1 MLLGRVVYL
10 LLIKLVATVSITPT
24 ESSGTVIEK
33 GRYEPGVH
41 TINNANPY
49 QGVTVTEGHGKYPVI
64 FEPLQNVQTSRST
77 YKVTSFIDFTP
88 YLEYFQQFEKYL
100 EAFKTSIKAFENDP
114 ILQEF
119 RELTMTATNE
129 RTGEACKHYP
139 VCYTQSILYKLRIE
153 QLEVLARRRERQRC
167 VARHM
172 QACLVLRQ
180 FEYILNVTEHVNE
193 NYLRVKEK
201 FLRAIDYVENINVD
215 QSTTN
220 GSPSRHKRDSE
231 SPFDTRTT
239 PEEMRYLTQLLSE
252 LAAWDPINNTTQ
264 RKKRFIPLFALIGA
278 AIGSIVNAGQ
288 IKKIKKNIAILQ
300 EATIL
305 QDQQIMELARYADLT
320 AARVRLHDTQIYRL
334 QYGLLIVEDGLR
346 EMIDVSNFQVYT
358 SYHVAIA
365 QTILSRLQT
374 GSVSIE
380 NNIDKIFEYLRIMSN
395 RKATSTVIPPVALRR
410 LLLRIEDRMRAN
422 PRLRL
427 PYDPRAGEI
436 WKYYGVTKVTP
447 IVMDK
452 MLVILMTIPVLDKT
466 LELNI
471 YQVHNLPAIPPG
483 QEVESLYQLENKYFA
498 IGRHGLYVTLPT
510 EQSVRIC
517 LQTELA
523 ICILEQALYPVE
535 HITWCVY
542 ALFIDDEPR
551 IRRDCKYTVSKV
563 SGNRAISLGGY
574 PWAVSSIKQEQL
586 QVRCLEETHMIE
598 IQPPLQIVYLGNGCE
613 GYSPSMFL
621 PAKKK

>member
-88 YLEYFQQFEKYL
+88 YLDYFQQFERYL

-119 RELTMTATNE
+119 RELTMTATND
-129 RTGEACKHYP
+129 RTGEACRHYP

-239 PEEMRYLTQLLSE
+239 LEEMRYLTQLLSE

-264 RKKRFIPLFALIGA
+264 RKKRFIPLFASIGA

-320 AARVRLHDTQIYRL
+320 AAHVRLHDTQIYRL

-395 RKATSTVIPPVALRR
+395 RKATSAVIPPSSSEEVVT
-410 LLLRIEDRMRAN
+410 EDRGSYAC
-422 PRLRL
+422 
-427 PYDPRAGEI
+427 
-436 WKYYGVTKVTP
+436 
-447 IVMDK
+447 
-452 MLVILMTIPVLDKT
+452 
-466 LELNI
+466 
-471 YQVHNLPAIPPG
+471 
-483 QEVESLYQLENKYFA
+483 
-498 IGRHGLYVTLPT
+498 
-510 EQSVRIC
+510 QS
-517 LQTELA
+517 
-523 ICILEQALYPVE
+523 
-535 HITWCVY
+535 
-542 ALFIDDEPR
+542 
-551 IRRDCKYTVSKV
+551 
-563 SGNRAISLGGY
+563 
-574 PWAVSSIKQEQL
+574 
-586 QVRCLEETHMIE
+586 
-598 IQPPLQIVYLGNGCE
+598 
-613 GYSPSMFL
+613 
-621 PAKKK
+621 

>member
-1 MLLGRVVYL
+1 
-10 LLIKLVATVSITPT
+10 
-24 ESSGTVIEK
+24 
-33 GRYEPGVH
+33 
-41 TINNANPY
+41 
-49 QGVTVTEGHGKYPVI
+49 
-64 FEPLQNVQTSRST
+64 
-77 YKVTSFIDFTP
+77 
-88 YLEYFQQFEKYL
+88 
-100 EAFKTSIKAFENDP
+100 
-114 ILQEF
+114 
-119 RELTMTATNE
+119 
-129 RTGEACKHYP
+129 
-139 VCYTQSILYKLRIE
+139 
-153 QLEVLARRRERQRC
+153 
-167 VARHM
+167 
-172 QACLVLRQ
+172 
-180 FEYILNVTEHVNE
+180 
-193 NYLRVKEK
+193 
-201 FLRAIDYVENINVD
+201 
-215 QSTTN
+215 
-220 GSPSRHKRDSE
+220 
-231 SPFDTRTT
+231 
-239 PEEMRYLTQLLSE
+239 
-252 LAAWDPINNTTQ
+252 
-264 RKKRFIPLFALIGA
+264 
-278 AIGSIVNAGQ
+278 
-288 IKKIKKNIAILQ
+288 
-300 EATIL
+300 
-305 QDQQIMELARYADLT
+305 MELARYADLT

-395 RKATSTVIPPVALRR
+395 RKATSAVIPPVALRR
-410 LLLRIEDRMRAN
+410 LLLRIEDRMHAN

-535 HITWCVY
+535 HVTWCVY
-542 ALFIDDEPR
+542 ALFIDDEP
-551 IRRDCKYTVSKV
+551 
-563 SGNRAISLGGY
+563 
-574 PWAVSSIKQEQL
+574 P
-586 QVRCLEETHMIE
+586 H
-598 IQPPLQIVYLGNGCE
+598 
-613 GYSPSMFL
+613 
-621 PAKKK
+621 

>member
-10 LLIKLVATVSITPT
+10 LLLTLVVTVPISPT
-24 ESSGTVIEK
+24 ESSDTVIEK

-49 QGVTVTEGHGKYPVI
+49 QGVTVTEGHSKYPVI
-64 FEPLQNVQTSRST
+64 FEPLQNVQTSQST

-88 YLEYFQQFEKYL
+88 YLDYFQQFERYL

-119 RELTMTATNE
+119 RELTMAATNE

-139 VCYTQSILYKLRIE
+139 VCYTQSMLYKLRIE
-153 QLEVLARRRERQRC
+153 QLEVLARRRERERC
-167 VARHM
+167 MAHHM

-180 FEYILNVTEHVNE
+180 FEYILNVTQYINE

-215 QSTTN
+215 GPTT
-220 GSPSRHKRDSE
+220 GDPPSRHKRDSE

-239 PEEMRYLTQLLSE
+239 PEEIKYLTQLLSE

-264 RKKRFIPLFALIGA
+264 RKKRFIPLFASIGA

-334 QYGLLIVEDGLR
+334 QYGLLVVEDGIR

-395 RKATSTVIPPVALRR
+395 HKATSAVIPPVALRR

-436 WKYYGVTKVTP
+436 WKYYGVIKVTP

-471 YQVHNLPAIPPG
+471 YQVHNLPAILPG
-483 QEVESLYQLENKYFA
+483 
-498 IGRHGLYVTLPT
+498 T
-510 EQSVRIC
+510 
-517 LQTELA
+517 
-523 ICILEQALYPVE
+523 
-535 HITWCVY
+535 
-542 ALFIDDEPR
+542 
-551 IRRDCKYTVSKV
+551 
-563 SGNRAISLGGY
+563 GNRIF
-574 PWAVSSIKQEQL
+574 V
-586 QVRCLEETHMIE
+586 
-598 IQPPLQIVYLGNGCE
+598 
-613 GYSPSMFL
+613 
-621 PAKKK
+621 PA